1 MRQFRITLCAVVASC
16 GFVASAG
23 AVTPPP
29 LTFTLDLLAPCS
41 GGTCTGIHSTD
52 VNLQVQAAD
61 FSYAQ
66 DASLAGN
73 PFVATLTVK
82 APMVCDEIAS
92 SGVGG
97 ASSSQRL
104 APKFTNDAPGGLL
117 EFNAGGPTIV
127 DLGSVMYDGTIP
139 AGVAGTYSNQAAP
152 QVTCYQINPVTGGP
166 TALAVGP
173 NGIFV
178 DHFEDRHAH
187 FGDEPWVSV
196 QTVNSPSAQAGSGKP
211 GSSQPNT
218 APLNNQ
224 LVYVLQIH
232 NANSALGWRLNLGY
246 DAAFF
251 DPASNGMVAPQWC
264 VLPPVTSPQPGAL
277 QACGSGGTTSTSYTV
292 SSNDVQSDSD
302 SVYLQVLL
310 TGSNAAVGA
319 WGSLSGANYP
329 ATASVFPK
337 FGIYPERFDDKSAV
351 VSSNNQPV
359 LNVGS
364 IVCNNDTV
372 STSCAIADQ
381 DGKPIIGGVQGQL
394 TTTSS
399 ITSGGSV
406 TVNPLAYFVDL
417 NGGTTLPSSA
427 SSDIMSVSN
436 VSCSDPSSILTSPM
450 AASNFSAVNGL
461 EKLGGLYVP
470 GTATCMA
477 TFTTPVGFSPQLSST
492 RSFTITMA
500 QVLLGSVTVVAPN
513 GPVAPLSSQTFNV
526 LVANSGNGALSNVSV
541 SDAGDSNFTITGWTC
556 SGSSSN
562 CPNAFGS
569 GVLAQS
575 GISLPV
581 GASLTYAVTGTVA
594 TNPSPANL
602 ISNSATISGPGLSCA
617 GGNCTTSASVATVP
631 IIAITMVE
639 NPLTYSNLNDSVSY
653 TIILTNSGGTDF
665 AAATLSDPGVAG
677 LSFGSWTCVAG
688 VPSACPHAG
697 GTGSINESGIGVGAG
712 GGTVT
717 YTLPATVTVSSGN
730 ITNMATL
737 NLGTGN
743 AICANGACSVSTT
756 LNYVP

>member
-417 NGGTTLPSSA
+417 NGGTTLPGSA

-461 EKLGGLYVP
+461 EKLVFSFAASGGLYVP

-492 RSFTITMA
+492 RSFTIAMGEATTSRF
-500 QVLLGSVTVVAPN
+500 SVTAPGSTTAGVAMTNVVVTALDATSN
-513 GPVAPLSSQTFNV
+513 PVASYNGTVTISSSDPAMVPFN
-526 LVANSGNGALSNVSV
+526 ATLSN
-541 SDAGDSNFTITGWTC
+541 G
-556 SGSSSN
+556 
-562 CPNAFGS
+562 
-569 GVLAQS
+569 
-575 GISLPV
+575 
-581 GASLTYAVTGTVA
+581 
-594 TNPSPANL
+594 
-602 ISNSATISGPGLSCA
+602 
-617 GGNCTTSASVATVP
+617 VATVSVTLKT
-631 IIAITMVE
+631 AGSQSITA
-639 NPLTYSNLNDSVSY
+639 TDTATSSITGSSTGTTVSP
-653 TIILTNSGGTDF
+653 GP
-665 AAATLSDPGVAG
+665 ATQYQL
-677 LSFGSWTCVAG
+677 F
-688 VPSACPHAG
+688 VPSSATHGVQTSFFVTALDAYG
-697 GTGSINESGIGVGAG
+697 NTATGY
-712 GGTVT
+712 GGTVHFAASDPLAA
-717 YTLPATVTVSSGN
+717 LPADATLLGTTSFN
-730 ITNMATL
+730 ITFGTSGPQTITATDTVNSL
-737 NLGTGN
+737 LTKMSGSITVN
-743 AICANGACSVSTT
+743 
-756 LNYVP
+756 